1 MVPLQV
7 ENSLAGLK
15 NIKKL
20 IVGGAKMSKS
30 LENSLLKKTE
40 VYETYG
46 MTETVTHIAAK
57 SREDAFAILPNIKFH
72 RMNCLVIDAL
82 KFLGTNCH

>member
-1 MVPLQV
+1 
-7 ENSLAGLK
+7 
-15 NIKKL
+15 L

-30 LENSLLKKTE
+30 LENSLLKKKTE

-57 SREDAFAILPNIKFH
+57 KSGEDAFCDYLISRFH
-72 RMNCLVIDAL
+72 RM
-82 KFLGTNCH
+82 K

>member
-1 MVPLQV
+1 MKLNDFVAMVPLQV

-30 LENSLLKKTE
+30 LEKSLLKKNG

-57 SREDAFAILPNIKFH
+57 KSGEDALRFYLISNF
-72 RMNCLVIDAL
+72 
-82 KFLGTNCH
+82 TE

>member
-1 MVPLQV
+1 MVPLQA

-15 NIKKL
+15 NVKKL

-30 LENSLLKKTE
+30 LENSLLKGKTE

-57 SREDAFAILPNIKFH
+57 KDRGEGFCNF
-72 RMNCLVIDAL
+72 
-82 KFLGTNCH
+82 T

>member
-1 MVPLQV
+1 
-7 ENSLAGLK
+7 
-15 NIKKL
+15 L

-30 LENSLLKKTE
+30 LENSLLKEKTE

-57 SREDAFAILPNIKFH
+57 KVGRTLFRFYLISRFH
-72 RMNCLVIDAL
+72 RM
-82 KFLGTNCH
+82 K

>member
-46 MTETVTHIAAK
+46 MTETVAYRCQK
-57 SREDAFAILPNIKFH
+57 KVGGRFSILPNIKVF
-72 RMNCLVIDAL
+72 
-82 KFLGTNCH
+82 TE

>member
-7 ENSLAGLK
+7 ENSLTGLK

-20 IVGGAKMSKS
+20 IVGGAKWANHWRIVFK
-30 LENSLLKKTE
+30 EKTE

-57 SREDAFAILPNIKFH
+57 SREDAFDF
-72 RMNCLVIDAL
+72 
-82 KFLGTNCH
+82 T